1 MGLELEWAW
10 GWSGVGLGVGLSL
23 ELRWAWAW
31 GPPSLLSPR
40 PAGGETEEEIL
51 RVDVLENQI
60 MDFRMSLVMIC
71 YNPDFVSVPVLRGLV
86 AVPGP
91 SLAVPWV
98 TSVWGRCCPLGW
110 GDLGAH
116 HPFLLQEKLK
126 PGYLEQL
133 PGKLKLFS
141 NFLGD
146 RKWFAGE
153 KVPWRPR
160 LWGLGRG
167 FVPTLVLTVSPRP
180 VCPPPSSPSWTSSCS
195 TCWSRTASSSPSAWS
210 PSRTSRT
217 SWSALG

>member
-1 MGLELEWAW
+1 M
-10 GWSGVGLGVGLSL
+10 

-167 FVPTLVLTVSPRP
+167 FVPTLVLTVSPPPAHLRGLPHVRRAGAEPHLRAQVPGALQEPQGLHGVLWGELGHPGEGPRP
-180 VCPPPSSPSWTSSCS
+180 
-195 TCWSRTASSSPSAWS
+195 
-210 PSRTSRT
+210 
-217 SWSALG
+217 LGAPRGGGGVP